1 MDRRTS
7 LVWRFVVTRRRFPL
21 ALGIT
26 SLLLLA
32 LLVPSN
38 ALADATGDGG
48 AASSAFASAL
58 ARGPL
63 FAVGAAFVGG
73 LLVSLT
79 PCVYPMIA
87 ITVSVFGAN
96 QAKSRLQAAGLSSV
110 FVLGIAVMFTALGVG
125 AALSGAIFGKFLS
138 NPYVVAGLAVTFL
151 AMAISMFGG
160 FEMALPSSLNNRLA
174 TVGGIGFGGAF
185 VLGLVSALVAAPCT
199 GPVLTGI
206 LVWIATSH
214 QLVLGTGV
222 MFTFA
227 CGLGVPF
234 FLVGTFAV
242 SLPKG
247 GSWMLG
253 VKWIFG
259 VVLAVVAL
267 YFLRNVVGPLQ
278 HLARPGNTFGLVC
291 VAVLLVSM
299 GLASMHVAAEKKG
312 AKHPEW
318 SKPFKLT
325 SIPFAIGAGF
335 LLISWIQLPKAQLE
349 WLTSEAEGTKIASTE
364 HRPLILDFGAEWCA
378 ACKELTTHTFADDSV
393 RSEAG
398 RFVAVRVDA
407 TDDDDPQVNAIKDK
421 YKVVGLPTVVVM
433 DSEGHEKVRFNEFVP
448 PERFLSAIRAVN

>member
-1 MDRRTS
+1 
-7 LVWRFVVTRRRFPL
+7 VTRRRFPF
-21 ALGIT
+21 ALGIS

-32 LLVPSN
+32 LLAPARAFADDGGSASN
-38 ALADATGDGG
+38 AFAD
-48 AASSAFASAL
+48 AL
-58 ARGPL
+58 ARGPV
-63 FAVGAAFVGG
+63 FALAAAFVGG

-96 QAKSRLQAAGLSSV
+96 QAKSRVHAAGLSSV

-138 NPYVVAGLAVTFL
+138 NPYVVGGLAVLFL
-151 AMAISMFGG
+151 TMAASMFGA

-206 LVWIATSH
+206 LVWIAASH
-214 QLVLGTGV
+214 RIVLGTGV

-253 VKWIFG
+253 VKWFFG

-267 YFLRNVVGPLQ
+267 YFLRNVIGPLQ
-278 HLARPGNTFGLVC
+278 HVARPGQAYAGVALGLLSVSL
-291 VAVLLVSM
+291 VLAWL
-299 GLASMHVAAEKKG
+299 HVASEKRG
-312 AKHPEW
+312 AKHPER
-318 SKPFKLT
+318 SKPYKFT
-325 SIPFAIGAGF
+325 SIPLAIAGAF
-335 LLISWIQLPKAQLE
+335 MLISWVQLPKAQLE
-349 WLTSEAEGTKIASTE
+349 WLTSEAEGSKIATNE
-364 HRPLILDFGAEWCA
+364 HRPLIVDFGAEWCA

-407 TDDDDPQVNAIKDK
+407 TDDDDAQVNAIKDK

-433 DSEGHEKVRFNEFVP
+433 DSTGQERVRFNEFVP

>member
-1 MDRRTS
+1 VTKRRS
-7 LVWRFVVTRRRFPL
+7 LPAGR
-21 ALGIT
+21 
-26 SLLLLA
+26 LLA
-32 LLVPSN
+32 VFIFAALSVVPRL
-38 ALADATGDGG
+38 ALADMGGSGVDGS
-48 AASSAFASAL
+48 ASGVFADAL
-58 ARGPL
+58 ARGPV
-63 FAVGAAFVGG
+63 FAVLAAFVGG

-125 AALSGAIFGKFLS
+125 AALSGAIFGRFLS
-138 NPYVVAGLAVTFL
+138 NPYVVGGLAVVFL
-151 AMAISMFGG
+151 GMSASMFGA
-160 FEMALPSSLNNRLA
+160 FEMALPSSLANRLA

-222 MFTFA
+222 MFAFA
-227 CGLGVPF
+227 LGLGVPF

-242 SLPKG
+242 SLPKS

-267 YFLRNVVGPLQ
+267 YFLRNVVGVLQ
-278 HLARPGNTFGLVC
+278 HIARPTHAFA
-291 VAVLLVSM
+291 VASAALLGVAMVLAWM
-299 GLASMHVAAEKKG
+299 YVATERKG
-312 AKHPEW
+312 ARHPER
-318 SKPFKLT
+318 SKAYKLL
-325 SIPFAIGAGF
+325 SIPLAIAGGF
-335 LLISWIQLPKAQLE
+335 MLVSWIQVPKAQLE
-349 WLTSEAEGTKIASTE
+349 WLTSEVDGARLASSE
-364 HRPLILDFGAEWCA
+364 HRPLIVDFGAEWCG
-378 ACKELTTHTFADDSV
+378 ACKELTSHTFADEKV

-407 TDDDDPQVNAIKDK
+407 TDEDDPQISAVKDK
-421 YKVVGLPTVVVM
+421 YRVVGLPTVVVM
-433 DSEGHEKVRFNEFVP
+433 DSRGQEKVRFNEFVP
-448 PERFLSAIRAVN
+448 PDRFLEAIRAVN

>member
-1 MDRRTS
+1 
-7 LVWRFVVTRRRFPL
+7 LEVFEVLRRRFPL
-21 ALGIT
+21 ALRTPI
-26 SLLLLA
+26 LA
-32 LLVPSN
+32 VLGLFVPAIASADGSGSASN
-38 ALADATGDGG
+38 VFAD
-48 AASSAFASAL
+48 AL
-58 ARGPL
+58 ARGPA
-63 FAVGAAFVGG
+63 FAVFAAFVGG

-87 ITVSVFGAN
+87 ITVSVFGA
-96 QAKSRLQAAGLSSV
+96 QSAKSRFEAAGLSSV

-125 AALSGAIFGKFLS
+125 AALSGAVFGRFLS
-138 NPYVVAGLAVTFL
+138 NPYVVGGLAVLFL
-151 AMAISMFGG
+151 AMAAAMFGAY
-160 FEMALPSSLNNRLA
+160 EMALPASLTNRLA

-185 VLGLVSALVAAPCT
+185 ALGLVSALVAAPCT

-206 LVWIATSH
+206 LVWIAASH
-214 QLVLGTGV
+214 RIVLGTGV

-247 GSWMLG
+247 GPWMLG
-253 VKWIFG
+253 VKWLFG

-267 YFLRNVVGPLQ
+267 YFLRNVFGPLQ
-278 HLARPGNTFGLVC
+278 HLASPGTAFVTASLGL
-291 VAVLLVSM
+291 
-299 GLASMHVAAEKKG
+299 LAASIALAWRHVASEKRG
-312 AKHPEW
+312 AKHPER
-318 SKPFKLT
+318 SKPYKLA
-325 SIPFAIGAGF
+325 SIPMAITGAF
-335 LLISWIQLPKAQLE
+335 LTLSWIELPKAQLE
-349 WLTSEAEGTKIASTE
+349 WLTSEAEGTRIASSE
-364 HRPLILDFGAEWCA
+364 HRPLIVDFGAEWCG
-378 ACKELTTHTFADDSV
+378 ACKELTKHTFADDSV

-433 DSEGHEKVRFNEFVP
+433 DSAGQERVRFNEFVP

>member
-1 MDRRTS
+1 
-7 LVWRFVVTRRRFPL
+7 VTRRRLPL
-21 ALGIT
+21 ALGT
-26 SLLLLA
+26 GSLLVLSLLA
-32 LLVPSN
+32 PATAFADDGGSASN
-38 ALADATGDGG
+38 AFTD
-48 AASSAFASAL
+48 AL
-58 ARGPL
+58 ARGPV
-63 FAVGAAFVGG
+63 FALAAAFVGG

-138 NPYVVAGLAVTFL
+138 NPYVVGGLAILFL
-151 AMAISMFGG
+151 AMAASMFGA

-206 LVWIATSH
+206 LVWIAASH
-214 QLVLGTGV
+214 RVVLGTGV

-267 YFLRNVVGPLQ
+267 YFLRNVIGPLQ
-278 HLARPGNTFGLVC
+278 HLARPGNAFAIVCAGLL
-291 VAVLLVSM
+291 AVSIV
-299 GLASMHVAAEKKG
+299 LASRHVASEKRG
-312 AKHPEW
+312 AKHPER
-318 SKPFKLT
+318 SKPYKLA
-325 SIPFAIGAGF
+325 SIPLGITGAF
-335 LLISWIQLPKAQLE
+335 LLVSWVQLPKAQLE
-349 WLTSEAEGTKIASTE
+349 WLTSEAEGTKIASNE
-364 HRPLILDFGAEWCA
+364 HRPLIVDFGAEWCA
-378 ACKELTTHTFADDSV
+378 ACKELTTHTFADDGV

-407 TDDDDPQVNAIKDK
+407 TDDDDPQVNSIKDK

-433 DSEGHEKVRFNEFVP
+433 DSGGQERVRFNEFVP